1 MVLAQLVLGPA
12 ALGLLAGVRLEGL
25 GTWAAVGVGYAIFG
39 AAQML
44 AAAWLQL
51 LDPAR

>member
-12 ALGLLAGVRLEGL
+12 ALGLLAGMRLEGL
-25 GTWAAVGVGYAIFG
+25 GTWAAAGAGYAVFG

-44 AAAWLQL
+44 AAAWLVL
-51 LDPAR
+51 LDPPR